1 MTSAMT
7 AATDPMRDSLTMLRR
22 NLRRM
27 QRYPS
32 LTLMLL
38 GQPILFL
45 LLFVYVFGGTLGNGL
60 GSAAAAGTAG
70 REAYLGF
77 VTPTIL
83 IITITGAILGTAIS
97 VAMDMTQ
104 GIMARFRTMSI
115 SKASVLTGHVLGTV
129 IQTVI
134 GLIVV
139 LGVALLVGFRPSA
152 DAVEWLAIGGLLLL
166 VTIALT
172 WLAVALGLKAKSVET
187 ASNTPLIFT
196 LLPFI
201 GSGFVPND
209 SLPAGLRW
217 FAEYQPFTPIIKTLR
232 GLLLGTAIGTN
243 GLLAVGW
250 CVLLALVGY
259 LWSMSLFRK
268 ERTR

>member
-1 MTSAMT
+1 MTRT
-7 AATDPMRDSLTMLRR
+7 YPMRDLLTMLRR

-60 GSAAAAGTAG
+60 GGAAADGMTG
-70 REAYLGF
+70 RQAYIGF

-115 SKASVLTGHVLGTV
+115 SKASVLTGHVIGTL
-129 IQTVI
+129 IQTAI
-134 GLIVV
+134 GLAVV
-139 LGVALLVGFRPSA
+139 LGVAFLVGFRPSA
-152 DAVEWLAIGGLLLL
+152 GPVEWLALTGLLLL
-166 VTIALT
+166 TTVALT
-172 WLAVALGLKAKSVET
+172 WLAVALGLNAKSVET

-196 LLPFI
+196 LLPFLA
-201 GSGFVPND
+201 SGFVPND
-209 SLPAGLRW
+209 SLPGWLRW
-217 FAEYQPFTPIIKTLR
+217 FAEYQPFTPVIKTLR
-232 GLLLGTAIGTN
+232 GLLLGTSVHN
-243 GLLAVGW
+243 SWLLAVCW
-250 CVLLALVGY
+250 CVLFTIIGY
-259 LWSMSLFRK
+259 VWSKSLFRK

>member
-1 MTSAMT
+1 MTMT
-7 AATDPMRDSLTMLRR
+7 YPMRDSLTMLRR

-60 GSAAAAGTAG
+60 GGAAADGAIG
-70 REAYLGF
+70 RQAYIDF

-115 SKASVLTGHVLGTV
+115 SKASVLTGHVVGTL
-129 IQTVI
+129 IQTAI
-134 GLIVV
+134 GLAVV
-139 LGVALLVGFRPSA
+139 FGVALLVGFRPSA
-152 DAVEWLAIGGLLLL
+152 GPVEWLAVIGLLLL
-166 VTIALT
+166 VTLTLT
-172 WLAVALGLKAKSVET
+172 WMAVALGLNAKSVET
-187 ASNTPLIFT
+187 ASNTPMIFT
-196 LLPFI
+196 LLPFL

-209 SLPAGLRW
+209 SLPGWLRW
-217 FAEYQPFTPIIKTLR
+217 FAEYQPFTPVIKTVR
-232 GLLLGTAIGTN
+232 GLLLGTSVGDS

-250 CVLLALVGY
+250 CVLFTIVGY
-259 LWSMSLFRK
+259 VWSKSLFRK

>member
-1 MTSAMT
+1 MTMVY
-7 AATDPMRDSLTMLRR
+7 PVRDSLTMLRR

-60 GSAAAAGTAG
+60 GSAASDGAVGRAA
-70 REAYLGF
+70 YVGF

-115 SKASVLTGHVLGTV
+115 SKASVLTGHVIGTV

-134 GLIVV
+134 GLVVV
-139 LGVALLVGFRPSA
+139 LGIALLVGFRPSA
-152 DAVEWLAIGGLLLL
+152 GIVEWLAVIGLLLL

-172 WLAVALGLKAKSVET
+172 WLSVALGLKAKSVET
-187 ASNTPLIFT
+187 ASNTPIVFT
-196 LLPFI
+196 LLPFL

-209 SLPAGLRW
+209 SLPAWLRW
-217 FAEYQPFTPIIKTLR
+217 FAEYQPFTPVIKTVR
-232 GLLLGTAIGTN
+232 GLLLGTPIGDG

-250 CVLLALVGY
+250 CALFALVGY
-259 LWSMSLFRK
+259 AWSKALFGK

>member
-1 MTSAMT
+1 MTTT
-7 AATDPMRDSLTMLRR
+7 AAAYPMRDSFTMLRR

-60 GSAAAAGTAG
+60 GSAAVAGTTG
-70 REAYLGF
+70 RDAYLDF

-115 SKASVLTGHVLGTV
+115 SKASVLTGHVIGTL

-139 LGVALLVGFRPSA
+139 FGVALLVGFRPSA
-152 DAVEWLAIGGLLLL
+152 EPVEWLAIVGLLLF

-196 LLPFI
+196 LLPFL

-217 FAEYQPFTPIIKTLR
+217 FAMYQPFTPIIKTLR
-232 GLLLGTAIGTN
+232 GLLIGTPIGNN

-250 CVLLALVGY
+250 CALLVIVGY
-259 LWSMSLFRK
+259 VWSRSLFRK

>member
-1 MTSAMT
+1 MTMT
-7 AATDPMRDSLTMLRR
+7 TTASYPMRDSLTMLRR
-22 NLRRM
+22 NLRHM

-60 GSAAAAGTAG
+60 GNAAVAGTAG
-70 REAYLGF
+70 REAYIGF

-83 IITITGAILGTAIS
+83 VITITGAILGTAIS
-97 VAMDMTQ
+97 VAMDMTE

-115 SKASVLTGHVLGTV
+115 SKASVLTGHVIGTL
-129 IQTVI
+129 IQTAI
-134 GLIVV
+134 GLAVV

-152 DAVEWLAIGGLLLL
+152 GPIEWLAIVGLLLL
-166 VTIALT
+166 ITVALT
-172 WLAVALGLKAKSVET
+172 WMAVALGLKAKSVET
-187 ASNTPLIFT
+187 ASNTPMIFT
-196 LLPFI
+196 LLPFL

-209 SLPAGLRW
+209 SLPGWLRW
-217 FAEYQPFTPIIKTLR
+217 FAEYQPFTPMIETLR
-232 GLLLGTAIGTN
+232 GLLLGTSVADSW
-243 GLLAVGW
+243 LLAIGW
-250 CVLLALVGY
+250 CVLLTIVGY
-259 LWSMSLFRK
+259 VWSKSLFRK

>member
-1 MTSAMT
+1 MTT
-7 AATDPMRDSLTMLRR
+7 TYPVQDSLTMLRR

-60 GSAAAAGTAG
+60 GGAAVSGTTGRAA
-70 REAYLGF
+70 YIGF

-115 SKASVLTGHVLGTV
+115 SKASVLTGHVIGTM
-129 IQTVI
+129 IQTAI
-134 GLIVV
+134 GLAVV

-152 DAVEWLAIGGLLLL
+152 GPVEWLTVVGLLLL
-166 VTIALT
+166 VTLALT
-172 WLAVALGLKAKSVET
+172 WMAVAFGLAAKSVET
-187 ASNTPLIFT
+187 ASNTPMIFV
-196 LLPFI
+196 LLPFL

-209 SLPAGLRW
+209 SLPGWLRW
-217 FAEYQPFTPIIKTLR
+217 FAEYQPFTPVIETVR
-232 GLLLGTAIGTN
+232 GLLLGTSIGGK

-250 CVLLALVGY
+250 CVLLTIIGY
-259 LWSMSLFRK
+259 GWSKSLFRK

>member
-1 MTSAMT
+1 MTMT
-7 AATDPMRDSLTMLRR
+7 YPVRDSLTMLRR

-60 GSAAAAGTAG
+60 GGAAADGAIG
-70 REAYLGF
+70 RQAYIGF

-115 SKASVLTGHVLGTV
+115 SKASVLTGHVLGTL
-129 IQTVI
+129 IQTAI
-134 GLIVV
+134 GLAVV
-139 LGVALLVGFRPSA
+139 LGVAFLVGFRPSA
-152 DAVEWLAIGGLLLL
+152 GPVEWLAVIGLLLL
-166 VTIALT
+166 VTLALT
-172 WLAVALGLKAKSVET
+172 WMAVALGLNAKSVET

-196 LLPFI
+196 LLPFLA
-201 GSGFVPND
+201 SGFVPND
-209 SLPAGLRW
+209 SLPGWLRW
-217 FAEYQPFTPIIKTLR
+217 FAEYQPFTPVIKTVR
-232 GLLLGTAIGTN
+232 GLLLSTSVGDS

-250 CVLLALVGY
+250 CVLFTIIGY
-259 LWSMSLFRK
+259 VWSKSLFRR
-268 ERTR
+268 ERAQ

>member
-1 MTSAMT
+1 MTT
-7 AATDPMRDSLTMLRR
+7 IHPATYPTRDSLTMLRR
-22 NLRRM
+22 NLRHM

-60 GSAAAAGTAG
+60 GDAAVGGTAG

-104 GIMARFRTMSI
+104 GIMARFKTMPI
-115 SKASVLTGHVLGTV
+115 SKASVLTGHVIGTL
-129 IQTVI
+129 IQTAV
-134 GLIVV
+134 GLTVV

-152 DAVEWLAIGGLLLL
+152 GPVEWLAITGLLLL

-172 WLAVALGLKAKSVET
+172 WMAVALGLKAKSVET
-187 ASNTPLIFT
+187 ASNTPMIFT
-196 LLPFI
+196 LLPFL
-201 GSGFVPND
+201 GSGFVPNE
-209 SLPAGLRW
+209 SLPDWLRW
-217 FAEYQPFTPIIKTLR
+217 FAEYQPFSPMIDTLR
-232 GLLLGTAIGTN
+232 GLLLGTSIADSW
-243 GLLAVGW
+243 LLAVGW
-250 CVLLALVGY
+250 CALFMILGY
-259 LWSMSLFRK
+259 VWSKSLFRR

>member
-1 MTSAMT
+1 MTMT
-7 AATDPMRDSLTMLRR
+7 YPMRDSLTMLRR

-60 GSAAAAGTAG
+60 GSAAADGAMG
-70 REAYLGF
+70 RKAYVGF
-77 VTPTIL
+77 VTPSIL

-115 SKASVLTGHVLGTV
+115 SKASVLTGHVIGTL

-134 GLIVV
+134 GLAVV
-139 LGVALLVGFRPSA
+139 LGVALAVGFRPSA
-152 DAVEWLAIGGLLLL
+152 GPVEWLAVVGLLLL
-166 VTIALT
+166 VTVALT

-187 ASNTPLIFT
+187 ASNTPMIFT
-196 LLPFI
+196 LLPFF
-201 GSGFVPND
+201 GSGFVPTD
-209 SLPAGLRW
+209 SLPGGLRW
-217 FAEYQPFTPIIKTLR
+217 FGEYQPFTPVIKTIR
-232 GLLLGTAIGTN
+232 GLLVGTPIGDA

-250 CVLLALVGY
+250 CAGFAVVGY
-259 LWSMSLFRK
+259 AWSKSLFGK

>member
-1 MTSAMT
+1 
-7 AATDPMRDSLTMLRR
+7 MRDSLTMLRR

-60 GSAAAAGTAG
+60 GNAAAAGTSG
-70 REAYLGF
+70 RDAYLGF

-83 IITITGAILGTAIS
+83 VITITGAILGTAIS

-104 GIMARFRTMSI
+104 GIMARFKTMSI
-115 SKASVLTGHVLGTV
+115 SKASVLTGHVIGTG

-134 GLIVV
+134 GLTVV
-139 LGVALLVGFRPSA
+139 LGVALMVGFRPTA
-152 DAVEWLAIGGLLLL
+152 GPVEWLAIVGLLLL

-172 WLAVALGLKAKSVET
+172 WMAVAMGLTAKSVET

-209 SLPAGLRW
+209 SLPV
-217 FAEYQPFTPIIKTLR
+217 
-232 GLLLGTAIGTN
+232 

-259 LWSMSLFRK
+259 LWSKSLFRK